1 MTNHPVH
8 ILDDKNERSPS
19 AFIPFC
25 SFGENMESMGTYI
38 EGFDVPVCNSFKAKV
53 HNDQL
58 CYEVDLEKF
67 KNKENMVS
75 QLKYGLIM
83 ILDYNE
89 EKQFIGDGD
98 YYQKRKGTY
107 KSIFVSEKQN
117 SVKTHLNTIGTN
129 YT

>member
-1 MTNHPVH
+1 MVTNHPVH
-8 ILDDKNERSPS
+8 ILDDNNNLSPS

-25 SFGENMESMGTYI
+25 SFGENMESMGTYMD
-38 EGFDVPVCNSFKAKV
+38 GFDDPICKSFKAKV

-67 KNKENMVS
+67 KNKENLVR

-89 EKQFIGDGD
+89 ENQFIVDKEKNNKK
-98 YYQKRKGTY
+98 YENK
-107 KSIFVSEKQN
+107 FVGEEEN
-117 SVKTHLNTIGTN
+117 SVNIYLNTIGRN
-129 YT
+129 L